1 MLKKADICGQWFIYY
16 MLILE
21 EMEETGEL
29 SITALAF
36 IRGRSLSNVMFI
48 IDEAQNTSPIQM
60 KMVLTRLGEGSKMV
74 VTGDLTQV
82 DLPKG
87 QKSGLTEAVK
97 ILNGIKGIEI
107 LKLDAVDIVRHSVV
121 SKIIKA
127 YEKL

>member
-1 MLKKADICGQWFIYY
+1 
-16 MLILE
+16 
-21 EMEETGEL
+21 
-29 SITALAF
+29 
-36 IRGRSLSNVMFI
+36 
-48 IDEAQNTSPIQM
+48 M
-60 KMVLTRLGEGSKMV
+60 KMVLTRLGEGSRMV

-97 ILNGIKGIEI
+97 ILNGIKGIDI

>member
-1 MLKKADICGQWFIYY
+1 MFCKNCGSVIKDSQKFCANC
-16 MLILE
+16 
-21 EMEETGEL
+21 GFKVNPKN
-29 SITALAF
+29 S
-36 IRGRSLSNVMFI
+36 S
-48 IDEAQNTSPIQM
+48 
-60 KMVLTRLGEGSKMV
+60 GS
-74 VTGDLTQV
+74 